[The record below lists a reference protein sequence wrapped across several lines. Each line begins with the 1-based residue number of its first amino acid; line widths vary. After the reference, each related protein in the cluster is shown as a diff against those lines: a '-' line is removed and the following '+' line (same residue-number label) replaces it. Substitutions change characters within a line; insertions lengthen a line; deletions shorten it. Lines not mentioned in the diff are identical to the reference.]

1 MAENRAFRK
10 TFTTVA
16 VVEGVRLLL
25 PSGPTTDTVVFVI
38 GYVMLGVF
46 GFLAT
51 RDGHGYKY
59 VFSRTWLFVA
69 LWFSI
74 GVLTILG
81 TLVGLVPSE
90 IPAEKYSQAFM
101 GYVFATLLF
110 LPIAFASSWFGFFV
124 YRLLSKFRRRTSN
137 AA

>member
-1 MAENRAFRK
+1 
-10 TFTTVA
+10 
-16 VVEGVRLLL
+16 
-25 PSGPTTDTVVFVI
+25 
-38 GYVMLGVF
+38 MLGVL

-59 VFSRTWLFVA
+59 VFSRTWLFIA

-74 GVLTILG
+74 GVLTAIA
-81 TLVGLVPSE
+81 TLVGLVPAE
-90 IPAEKYSQAFM
+90 IPAEERSQAFM

-110 LPIAFASSWFGFFV
+110 LPTAFASSWLGFFV
-124 YRLLSKFRRRTSN
+124 YRLLTKFRRRTSN